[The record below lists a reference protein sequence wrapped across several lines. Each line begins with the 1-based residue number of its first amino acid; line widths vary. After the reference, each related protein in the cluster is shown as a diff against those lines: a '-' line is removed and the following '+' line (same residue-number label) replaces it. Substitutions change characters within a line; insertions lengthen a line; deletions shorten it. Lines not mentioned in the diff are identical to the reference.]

1 MTRWK
6 GRAGG
11 RGIGSLAGK
20 LRQRQV
26 PAESG
31 RRYRRQARQGGGQAL
46 PLPLGVQAQRQAR
59 PGAPLLRQLSIPS
72 PPASP
77 DQRSPCRL
85 QEEPLQEERQH
96 PWERHPGLLCS
107 LQPPPR
113 GESSAALLLEITP
126 TRPLATGHQSHHP
139 CLGDLHLRGSQ
150 ARGTQSKEGSRSGY
164 PTPTPGLYWV
174 RKGDVVNIV
183 SFLHAVPKFR
193 GDTFPEGA
201 NPRQ

>member
-11 RGIGSLAGK
+11 RGIGSLAGE

-31 RRYRRQARQGGGQAL
+31 RRYRRQARQEGGGQAL

-77 DQRSPCRL
+77 DQGSPCRL

-96 PWERHPGLLCS
+96 PWERYPGLLRS

-113 GESSAALLLEITP
+113 GESSPALLLVIAP
-126 TRPLATGHQSHHP
+126 TRPPATRATTRVSGTSTCAGP
-139 CLGDLHLRGSQ
+139 RRGEHRAQ
-150 ARGTQSKEGSRSGY
+150 KAREAGIQ
-164 PTPTPGLYWV
+164 PQPPGFHWV